1 MQKSESR
8 YITLDAMRGFAVMG
22 ILAMNI
28 IGFAMPEWA
37 YITPAAY
44 GGETVSAGSINVRQR
59 GTKFHPG
66 TNMGVGKDWTL
77 YALIDGSVK
86 FAVKGP
92 RGRLTVS
99 ILPLP
104 AVAAAAQ

>member
-44 GGETVSAGSINVRQR
+44 GGETVADRIAWLFSFV
-59 GTKFHPG
+59 F
-66 TNMGVGKDWTL
+66 
-77 YALIDGSVK
+77 IDGK
-86 FAVKGP
+86 M
-92 RGRLTVS
+92 RGLFSLLFGALVLMRMRTILADMQAEARLRRK
-99 ILPLP
+99 
-104 AVAAAAQ
+104 AMQVAEGL